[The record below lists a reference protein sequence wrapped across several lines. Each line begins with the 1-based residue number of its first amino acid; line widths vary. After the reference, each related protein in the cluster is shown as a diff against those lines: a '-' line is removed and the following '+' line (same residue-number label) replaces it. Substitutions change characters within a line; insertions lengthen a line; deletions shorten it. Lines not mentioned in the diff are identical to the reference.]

1 MRRPCNRRC
10 ADRFVDQV
18 AFDRNPAI
26 EMPRRPERRCRVP
39 VAEHGFC
46 PRAGRQRVGQRQTS
60 EDEAFTSDRQL
71 KRAKPTLKKRPN
83 RSCDVRD
90 IGRPGNHPGAAHVP
104 ASRKERLEITPGA
117 SLAATIVADTYDL
130 GRKRKRAGPPS
141 NLKAVAAAQGGQN
154 AGQPEKFPTA
164 AEIEA
169 RIEGSA
175 SRRGVGNLFLAGN
188 NRPIARLEPMSK
200 RPTLLEFYEKRFKV
214 AGAYN
219 HVLQSA
225 TRAMK
230 TGMTEEVIFACL
242 MHDVV
247 QALIKVDH
255 GWWGAQMFEPY
266 VPEKSA
272 FAIRYHQTL
281 RFFPDEQAGY
291 EYPDQYYRIFGHDYT
306 PPQYIQDTYKMLKN
320 HKWYMEPRLVTVNDL
335 YAFDPNAKVSIEP
348 FKDIIG
354 RHFKQPKEGLG
365 YDNSPSAHMWRTLAR
380 PDNPL

>member
-1 MRRPCNRRC
+1 MEIDRR
-10 ADRFVDQV
+10 
-18 AFDRNPAI
+18 AFIASL
-26 EMPRRPERRCRVP
+26 
-39 VAEHGFC
+39 G
-46 PRAGRQRVGQRQTS
+46 
-60 EDEAFTSDRQL
+60 
-71 KRAKPTLKKRPN
+71 
-83 RSCDVRD
+83 
-90 IGRPGNHPGAAHVP
+90 GAA
-104 ASRKERLEITPGA
+104 
-117 SLAATIVADTYDL
+117 
-130 GRKRKRAGPPS
+130 
-141 NLKAVAAAQGGQN
+141 AVAAMDHEAKAEALEHYMEEQLDQQVAANQG
-154 AGQPEKFPTA
+154 GQPEKFPTV

-169 RIEGSA
+169 QIETRPF
-175 SRRGVGNLFLAGN
+175 RRGTGGVFTGQRGQNVKKLPPL
-188 NRPIARLEPMSK
+188 PDK
-200 RPTLLEFYEKRFKV
+200 PTLKDFFELRF
-214 AGAYN
+214 APAN

-230 TGMTEEVIFACL
+230 TGMSEEVILACL
-242 MHDVV
+242 LHDCVLS
-247 QALIKVDH
+247 LIKPDH
-255 GWWGAQMFEPY
+255 GWWGAQLFEPY
-266 VPEKSA
+266 IPEKSA

-348 FKDIIG
+348 FTDIIG